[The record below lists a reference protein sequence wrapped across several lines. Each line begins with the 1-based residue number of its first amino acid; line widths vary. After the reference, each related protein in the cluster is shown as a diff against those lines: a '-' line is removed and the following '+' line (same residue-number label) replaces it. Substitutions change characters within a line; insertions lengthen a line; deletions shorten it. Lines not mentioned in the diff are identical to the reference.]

1 MLPLLALAVP
11 SLSGCIAAAIP
22 AIAGS
27 AMVGKRV
34 IDGDNGAEVP
44 AAPAATAPVA
54 APVAAPVV
62 TPAPSPAPARVAVP
76 SAVVVVP
83 PSVPAPSP
91 VTPPPLP
98 TPVPAASTVTTAI
111 VPPPASVPLAAY
123 PDPSNPLPTDQ
134 LGFARFVRY
143 AQASALGS
151 RSGADLASAMLSDPV
166 AIDGKRRRCSAG
178 EQQVV
183 VIDLDPRGAVFAPQA
198 STAKLPGLALGLAV
212 LRDAGLEIAWLSDM
226 STDQSGSL
234 RSILEQSGLDPRGED
249 IISLR
254 RDAGDTKQKR
264 KDNLAGITCIVAIAG
279 DERADF
285 DERFK
290 YLRSIEA
297 GAELE
302 PLIGD
307 GWFLTAPLLGTQ
319 GE

>member
-1 MLPLLALAVP
+1 MMDRRMVLLPLLALMAP

-44 AAPAATAPVA
+44 PAAVTTTAAA
-54 APVAAPVV
+54 APVAAPIVPPPPAAAPPPVVVAPPAPPPAPVVV
-62 TPAPSPAPARVAVP
+62 TPAPAAIA
-76 SAVVVVP
+76 SA
-83 PSVPAPSP
+83 A
-91 VTPPPLP
+91 
-98 TPVPAASTVTTAI
+98 TTDI
-111 VPPPASVPLAAY
+111 VPPPPSARPLATY

-143 AQASALGS
+143 AQASALGA
-151 RSGADLASAMLSDPV
+151 RSGAELASAMLSDPV
-166 AIDGKRRRCSAG
+166 AIDGKRRRCSTG

-183 VIDLDPRGAVFAPQA
+183 VIDLDPRGSVFSPQA
-198 STAKLPGLALGLAV
+198 NTAKLPGLALGLAV
-212 LRDAGLEIAWLSDM
+212 LRETGLEIAWLSDL

-234 RSILEQSGLDPRGED
+234 RTVLEQTGLDPRGED

-254 RDAGDTKQKR
+254 RDESDTKQKR

-290 YLRSIEA
+290 YLRSPEA

-319 GE
+319 GQ